1 VEVYIAAPASA
12 AAIASFVIWSGVI
25 GRWGDIVGVCIAP
38 VIAQVIITLLLFLF
52 FVFIPLSESLPGCF
66 RGLVQGMFSACQKRN
81 S

>member
-1 VEVYIAAPASA
+1 
-12 AAIASFVIWSGVI
+12 
-25 GRWGDIVGVCIAP
+25 
-38 VIAQVIITLLLFLF
+38 LLFLF